1 MVELQAT
8 ANELVESLVLIHR
21 SGWYRRILNG
31 QKKNDLMLLLHLRRQ
46 EDLGEPDMRVS
57 DISKLLQVTSPTV
70 TQMLNPLENKHFIH
84 RYVDRVDR
92 RVIRVTLTE
101 EGRKFTDET
110 VDSIRKQLNHLVE
123 YLGEAD
129 SLQLVLLMRKISE
142 YREEASS
149 ILAMNDQTGDEKEC

>member
-1 MVELQAT
+1 MVELKAA
-8 ANELVESLVLIHR
+8 ANELVDSLVLIHR

-70 TQMLNPLENKHFIH
+70 TQMLNQLENKHFIH

-142 YREEASS
+142 YREEANS